1 MPGIQAQIKIV
12 KIGQGDCILI
22 TSPTG
27 KYILVD
33 GGTLA
38 GVSDAEGYTID
49 QVKRT
54 LWGPQGIPDRPITI
68 LVMTHPDEDHYNKL
82 GKLLGGTEVQK
93 VFYSGSEAQYCANS
107 FISWRWGTGDG
118 FRRPALLPRFE
129 GIWVN
134 DGDPT
139 PDVIHSELTAN
150 GQEFKLEVL
159 AANYVPFVENEGQIS
174 SVLTNTRSI
183 VIKGSLAGR
192 SFLLTGDATDLT
204 EGFLLAQSAA
214 HTPPY
219 FPVDVVKV
227 AHHGSGHSSTQEFV
241 DAAAPSD
248 AVISCRP
255 QGSGFKHPRFEIY
268 SRWVAKVRASG
279 DETAHPIIYWQL
291 SWDGVWQMQ
300 QAPTSKAVWET
311 GLNGTI
317 VYNFTQDGLVQRFV
331 NAFKDAND
339 DGGADDP
346 DYDPD
351 EDQDSGSMTDDDD
364 YPSSDDE
371 DDPMSVE

>member
-33 GGTLA
+33 GGSNG

-54 LWGPQGIPDRPITI
+54 LWGDALIPDRPITI

-82 GKLLGGTEVQK
+82 GELLGGTEVQR
-93 VFYSGSEAQYCANS
+93 VFYSGDETQFRAYSFRQWRSHTAN
-107 FISWRWGTGDG
+107 
-118 FRRPALLPRFE
+118 LPRLFE

-139 PDVIHSELTAN
+139 PDVIYSEFTDN

-159 AANYVPFVENEGQIS
+159 AANYVPTIEDEANYG
-174 SVLTNTRSI
+174 SVMTNTRSI

-204 EGFLLAQSAA
+204 EEFLLAQSAA
-214 HTPPY
+214 HKPPY

-227 AHHGSGHSSTQEFV
+227 GHHGSGNSSTQAFV
-241 DAAAPSD
+241 DATAPSD

-255 QGSGFKHPRFEIY
+255 HGSGFKHPRFEIY
-268 SRWVAKVRASG
+268 SRWVAKVKASG
-279 DETAHPIIYWQL
+279 DETAHPIIYWQM
-291 SWDGVWQMQ
+291 SWAGEWQMME
-300 QAPTSKAVWET
+300 APTSQAVWET

-317 VYNFTQDGLVQRFV
+317 VYNFTQDGRPPTRYV
-331 NAFKDAND
+331 NFYNDAND

-364 YPSSDDE
+364 YPSSDEE